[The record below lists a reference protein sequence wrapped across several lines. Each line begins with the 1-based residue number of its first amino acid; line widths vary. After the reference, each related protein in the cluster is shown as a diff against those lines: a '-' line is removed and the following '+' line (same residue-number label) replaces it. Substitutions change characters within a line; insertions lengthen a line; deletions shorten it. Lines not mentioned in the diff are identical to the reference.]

1 VLVKMADNR
10 DPNSLAAR
18 LRRKR
23 FAFFMELI
31 AQINTPVRIL
41 DVGGTQSCWQ
51 TVGFTSPK
59 DVNMT
64 LLNLNKEPT
73 SLPNF
78 TSMIGDARRLEFDDQ
93 SFDVVFSN
101 SVIEHVGSFADQ
113 ARMAQEIRRVGKR
126 YFVQTPNKY
135 FPIEPHFLFPM
146 FQFLPLELRI
156 WLLRHMTLGS
166 YKPVSDYENA
176 KRQVENVQLLSRR
189 ELRVLFPN
197 AKLQTEKFCGL
208 VKSHTAYGGW

>member
-1 VLVKMADNR
+1 MLVKMADNR
-10 DPNSLAAR
+10 DPTSLAAR

-31 AQINTPVRIL
+31 VQLHRPIRIL

-51 TVGFTSPK
+51 TVGFTSPG

-64 LLNLNKEPT
+64 LLNLNKERT

-78 TSMIGDARRLEFDDQ
+78 TSVIGDARRMEFDDQ

-101 SVIEHVGSFADQ
+101 SVIEHVGSYDDQ
-113 ARMAQEIRRVGKR
+113 ARMAREVRRVGKR

-146 FQFLPLELRI
+146 FQFLPLGLRI

-166 YKPVSDYENA
+166 YKTVSDYETA
-176 KRQVENVQLLSRR
+176 KSQVENVQLLSKR
-189 ELRVLFPN
+189 ELQALFPT
-197 AKLQTEKFCGL
+197 AKLQTETFCGL
-208 VKSHTAYGGW
+208 AKSFTAYAGW

>member
-1 VLVKMADNR
+1 MLVRMADNR

-23 FAFFMELI
+23 FALFMELI
-31 AQINTPVRIL
+31 TQVHRPVRIL
-41 DVGGTQSCWQ
+41 DVGGTQSSWQ
-51 TVGFTSPK
+51 TVGFTSPEE
-59 DVNMT
+59 VNMT
-64 LLNLNKEPT
+64 LLNLNKERT

-78 TSMIGDARRLEFDDQ
+78 ASVIGDARRMEFEDQ

-101 SVIEHVGSFADQ
+101 SVIEHVGSYDDQ

-146 FQFLPLELRI
+146 FQFLPLGLRI

-166 YKPVSDYENA
+166 YKKVSNYEHA
-176 KRQVENVQLLSRR
+176 KSQVENVQLLSRR
-189 ELRVLFPN
+189 EFQALFPT
-197 AKLQTEKFCGL
+197 AELQSERFCGL
-208 VKSHTAYGGW
+208 VKSFTAYGGW

>member
-1 VLVKMADNR
+1 MLVKMADSR

-18 LRRKR
+18 FRRKR

-31 AQINTPVRIL
+31 TRVHRPMRIL
-41 DVGGTQSCWQ
+41 DVGGTQSFWQ
-51 TVGFTSPK
+51 SASFTSPG

-64 LLNLNKEPT
+64 LLNVSKEQT

-78 TSMIGDARRLEFDDQ
+78 TSVVGDARRMEFEEQ

-101 SVIEHVGSFADQ
+101 SVIEHVGTYDDQ
-113 ARMAQEIRRVGKR
+113 ASMAREIRRVGKR

-135 FPIEPHFLFPM
+135 FPIEPHFVFPA
-146 FQFLPLELRI
+146 FQFLPLGLRI

-166 YKPVSDYENA
+166 YKKVSDYETA
-176 KRQVENVQLLSRR
+176 KSQVENVQLLSRR
-189 ELRVLFPN
+189 ELQALFPT
-197 AKLQTEKFCGL
+197 AKLQTETFCGL
-208 VKSHTAYGGW
+208 AKSFTAYDGW

>member
-1 VLVKMADNR
+1 MFVKMADSR

-31 AQINTPVRIL
+31 THVHKPVRIL
-41 DVGGTQSCWQ
+41 DVGGTQSFWQ
-51 TVGFTSPK
+51 TVGYTSPR

-64 LLNLNKEPT
+64 LLNLNKERT

-78 TSMIGDARRLEFDDQ
+78 TSVMGDARRMEFEDQ

-101 SVIEHVGSFADQ
+101 SVIEHIGSYDDQ

-146 FQFLPLELRI
+146 FQFLPLGLRI

-166 YKPVSDYENA
+166 YKKVSVYEQA
-176 KRQVENVQLLSRR
+176 KSQVSSVQLLSRR
-189 ELRVLFPN
+189 ELQALFPT
-197 AKLQTEKFCGL
+197 AKLQTETFCGL
-208 VKSHTAYGGW
+208 AKSFTVYERW